1 MKKKILLGVGI
12 LVIIGLA
19 IFSVSYALNTEK
31 DPLGDQKIDGISFES
46 AKVEYKDGTSTF
58 TVIVYNEEASNSSVR
73 SIDINIKDKDNKD
86 IKLVSNVDNGLQAGE
101 GRLLTATTD
110 KDITSIKSLEYV
122 INK

>member
-31 DPLGDQKIDGISFES
+31 DPLSDQKIDGISFES

-73 SIDINIKDKDNKD
+73 SIDINITDKDNKD